1 MAKATGNSEYV
12 TSGTQGWCSKVRD
25 PYQTPG
31 KHTPKGLAFWYQ
43 WGSLRYAANA
53 AFICLQ
59 VSKSL
64 FFHSENTWLFLSWQ

>member
-1 MAKATGNSEYV
+1 MAKATGDNKYISD
-12 TSGTQGWCSKVRD
+12 TQSWCSKVRD

-59 VSKSL
+59 VSFSKFTYL
-64 FFHSENTWLFLSWQ
+64 GLQIYF